1 MAENIWVQG
10 QESYFNEDAKFF
22 KDVYIYGTLY
32 YDLEGTDNL
41 TLDNLIVNGQTTL
54 NNLSVSGF
62 GSFSGPV
69 TLSSTLSVG
78 STATFIS
85 DVNILG
91 VLDVD
96 NIDVGVA
103 TVRERFELT
112 NEDGTNYLVGFA
124 TGPRAGNIGI
134 GSTLPEQKL
143 DIGGSLRITDN
154 IFDSVNFPGGSSGYY
169 LSRDANGIRWVFVPP
184 DALSEGFFVQNE
196 GVQVGVGS
204 FTTINFIGNNSGG
217 DLVNATVNSGD
228 TRIVDVSIIDHWLK
242 GPAGLTTSVNVGINV
257 NSPQNT
263 LDVGGIALFR
273 NELRVSGVSS
283 FTDTVRID
291 ASLRVHDNDIV
302 GTALTAKF
310 AHLAGVSTF
319 ARQAGFSSVAGIA
332 TFTPLAGVATYAKT
346 AGIATFVKI
355 AGIATFAR
363 QAGFA
368 TVSGISTISL
378 VSFAATF
385 AKKAGFSTVAGIST
399 FANQAGF
406 ATVSGIS
413 TFSRLTGIATFA
425 RQSGFATVSGISTFA
440 NQAGFATVSGISTFS
455 ILAGIATFAR
465 QAGFA
470 TVSGISTFANQ
481 AGFSTIAGI
490 ATFANQSG
498 FATVAGF
505 ATNAARAGIATF
517 IETVETLTNQD
528 FFIPFVENSTSQ
540 VSETVRVD
548 SGITYNPS
556 TDTLGIDGSL
566 QVGSAATVI
575 STNAVGDVGFNSTT
589 PTRAVDFQKD
599 VRFQQAIYDLN
610 DNVGFRTEKYQVPRN
625 VLTTVGV
632 DTTGAIIG
640 GRFYDAANLI
650 RLNLD
655 YIANESIG
663 FLTSTD
669 YKSPAFALS
678 SADYTSCK
686 DDIKDILKAIT
697 YDITRGGNS
706 RCVGAGESYYNGGVL
721 QHITGTDVNGYSIKE
736 ATIVA
741 ITTAAQVSRYVINNL
756 PAPRSY
762 QGVGNSVPLI
772 RDLTLQDDPAV
783 GFNTDPGGCAN
794 VVSAITVCAGIVTN
808 IIELGA
814 AAFTT
819 IGFTT
824 TSPNGKIIWAP
835 PGADAKNI
843 VYVSKYGNDDNDGRT
858 EGSAKLTIGA
868 AAAVAQP
875 GDTIMVRSGVY
886 AENNPIGL
894 RTDVSVI
901 GQDLRLVTIYPQN
914 NDDVFYVRRG
924 CLIDSLSF
932 AYSKDPYDDAAP
944 LFIRGAAVAFPP
956 PAGIGS
962 ARSGFLDVGP
972 ANEGPSGRWR
982 SPYVRNCTNFMSN
995 SIGMKIDGNH
1005 VAAAFTGTNN
1015 LGQDLKCMVCD
1026 SFTQYNQNGI
1036 GVSITNKAYAQLV
1049 SIFTINSKIGI
1060 FAGSGGQC
1068 DLTNSNSSFGTFG
1081 LYADGTSGDEFTGI
1095 TTGATVAAEED
1106 TYKFFGIRDDIS
1118 NVRKPFDGQGA
1129 FFKINL
1135 DDYADTGVKSGI
1147 VTEPL
1152 RTIRTIKITNGGSGY
1167 TVSAP
1172 PNIIVSAPFG
1182 PEGILAE
1189 LSANVSAAGTISS
1202 IDIISS
1208 GRNFLPPGSGSNQQD
1223 ITVTISGSGGA
1234 TAEAVTDPILYTVS
1248 TATEPTSVGVT
1259 TVTFNEFV
1267 PYSVGIGVSV
1277 SFRRL
1282 SRIITSSHSFEYIG
1296 AGTDINSANPFQGG
1310 VPNPDNEV
1318 VAINGGQIPFTSTD
1332 QKGNFRIGQGLTI
1345 DQTTSTIS
1353 GRDFNRAIQANLTPL
1368 ILALGG

>member
-78 STATFIS
+78 STATFIN

-112 NEDGTNYLVGFA
+112 NENGTNYLVGFS
-124 TGPRAGNIGI
+124 TGSRAGSIGI

-154 IFDSVNFPGGSSGYY
+154 IFDSVNFPGGNSGYY

-184 DALSEGFFVQNE
+184 DALSEGFFIQNE

-217 DLVNATVNSGD
+217 DLVNATVNSGNSS
-228 TRIVDVSIIDHWLK
+228 IVDVSITDHWLK
-242 GPAGLTTSVNVGINV
+242 GAAGLTTSVNVGINV
-257 NSPQNT
+257 DSPQNT

-273 NELRVSGVSS
+273 NELRVSGIATFSS
-283 FTDTVRID
+283 TVIID
-291 ASLRVHDNDIV
+291 APLRVHDNDIV

-319 ARQAGFSSVAGIA
+319 ARQAGFATVAGIA

-346 AGIATFVKI
+346 AGIATFTKI

-368 TVSGISTISL
+368 TVSGISTFSRIS
-378 VSFAATF
+378 
-385 AKKAGFSTVAGIST
+385 GIST

-413 TFSRLTGIATFA
+413 TFSRL
-425 RQSGFATVSGISTFA
+425 S
-440 NQAGFATVSGISTFS
+440 
-455 ILAGIATFAR
+455 GIATFAR

-481 AGFSTIAGI
+481 AGFSTVAGI
-490 ATFANQSG
+490 ATFANQSGFATVSGISTFANQSG

-517 IETVETLTNQD
+517 IETVQTLTNQD
-528 FFIPFVENSTSQ
+528 FFIPFVENSTSTGI
-540 VSETVRVD
+540 ETVRVD

-556 TDTLGIDGSL
+556 TNALGIDGTL
-566 QVGSAATVI
+566 EVGAASTVI
-575 STNAVGDVGFNSTT
+575 ATNAVGNIGFNSTI

-944 LFIRGAAVAFPP
+944 LFIKGAAVAFPP

-962 ARSGFLDVGP
+962 ARSGFLGVGP

-982 SPYVRNCTNFMSN
+982 SPYVRNCTNFMTN

-1026 SFTQYNQNGI
+1026 SFTQYNENGI

-1167 TVSAP
+1167 TASAP
-1172 PNIIVSAPFG
+1172 PNITVSAPFG

-1248 TATEPTSVGVT
+1248 TATEPTTVGVT